1 MQKFQFFHVMRSAK
15 LATTLSQNSQ
25 GQNSKETYVDSS
37 IGNYAGRGAADV
49 AAQRVQNRRSVALVA
64 ATSLG
69 LAGGYTALFAG
80 TTGVF
85 LLPIA
90 QSLEVGRGTA
100 ASCMALASLGLAASS
115 PVAGRLMDRY
125 GYQRVIGV
133 SIICFVLGLLLLA
146 AGPLTTT
153 ALGIKTF
160 LLGLLGVATS
170 PVGYLPILA
179 YAFERRVGLAFGIA
193 SIGAGIGAALA
204 PLFTGW
210 MIRHYDWQT
219 AYLLLA
225 AVAAVIGFIAH
236 SMLRRIPAQAQ
247 TAGAK
252 PADGLTGDA
261 PKTAFTNPRFWL
273 IGLCVALIA
282 AVGLGSIVHVPAL
295 LSDNGI
301 SPEMAAAGAAF
312 SAIGLTMGRFL
323 VGVLLDLIQARVLA
337 SAVFLLGG
345 VGVALLGTATH
356 DTPYMQLALGAM
368 LTGML
373 IGAEGDLVPF
383 FVKRYFG
390 LKNFGA
396 IYGVLISL
404 FCLGTMFGP
413 ALYGLAFDRFNSY
426 DIVMVTAGIVC
437 TACALAILTIGAY
450 RYPDPHQAARA

>member
-1 MQKFQFFHVMRSAK
+1 M
-15 LATTLSQNSQ
+15 
-25 GQNSKETYVDSS
+25 DDS
-37 IGNYAGRGAADV
+37 IGKFPGRSTSGDMAKR
-49 AAQRVQNRRSVALVA
+49 AQTQRSIALLA

-80 TTGVF
+80 TIGVF

-90 QSLEVGRGTA
+90 QSLDVGRGTA
-100 ASCMALASLGLAASS
+100 ASCMALGSLGLAVSS

-125 GYQRVIGV
+125 GYQRVIGL
-133 SIICFVLGLLLLA
+133 SIICFVVGLLLLA
-146 AGPLTTT
+146 AGPLTVA
-153 ALGIKTF
+153 ALGTKIF

-210 MIRHYDWQT
+210 MIRHYNWQMT
-219 AYLLLA
+219 YLLLA
-225 AVAAVIGFIAH
+225 AVAAVIGFVAH
-236 SMLRRIPAQAQ
+236 TMLRRISAQVQGANIA
-247 TAGAK
+247 TDAKLAGS
-252 PADGLTGDA
+252 LTGDA

-273 IGLCVALIA
+273 IGLCVTLIA
-282 AVGLGSIVHVPAL
+282 AVGVGSIVHVPAL
-295 LSDNGI
+295 LSDNGV

-312 SAIGLTMGRFL
+312 TAIGLTIGRFG
-323 VGVLLDLIQARVLA
+323 VGLLLDLMPARVLA
-337 SAVFLLGG
+337 AAVFLLGG
-345 VGVALLGTATH
+345 CGVALLGTATH
-356 DTPYMQLALGAM
+356 DSSYLQLAFGAV

-413 ALYGLAFDRFNSY
+413 ALYGLAFDRFRNY
-426 DIVMVTAGIVC
+426 DIVMLTAGIVC
-437 TACALAILTIGAY
+437 AVCALGILMIGTY
-450 RYPDPHQAARA
+450 RYPEPHRLTN

>member
-1 MQKFQFFHVMRSAK
+1 MD
-15 LATTLSQNSQ
+15 N
-25 GQNSKETYVDSS
+25 S
-37 IGNYAGRGAADV
+37 IGNFAGRSVPDDV
-49 AAQRVQNRRSVALVA
+49 AKRAQNHRGVALVA

-90 QSLEVGRGTA
+90 QSLDVGRGTA
-100 ASCMALASLGLAASS
+100 ATCMALASLGLAVSS

-125 GYQRVIGV
+125 GYQRVIGL
-133 SIICFVLGLLLLA
+133 SIICFVAGLLLLA
-146 AGPLTTT
+146 VGPLTVA
-153 ALGIKTF
+153 ALGTKIF

-210 MIRHYDWQT
+210 MIRHYNWQM

-225 AVAAVIGFIAH
+225 AVAAVIGFLAH
-236 SMLRRIPAQAQ
+236 TMLRRIPPQVQGANVH
-247 TAGAK
+247 AGAK
-252 PADGLTGDA
+252 LADSLTGDA
-261 PKTAFTNPRFWL
+261 PKTAFNNPRFWL
-273 IGLCVALIA
+273 IGLCVTLIA
-282 AVGLGSIVHVPAL
+282 AVGVGSIVHVPAL
-295 LSDNGI
+295 LSDNGV
-301 SPEMAAAGAAF
+301 SPEMAVAGAAF
-312 SAIGLTMGRFL
+312 TAIGLTIGRFV
-323 VGVLLDLIQARVLA
+323 VGLLLDLIPARVLA
-337 SAVFLLGG
+337 AAVFLLGG
-345 VGVALLGTATH
+345 CGVALLGTAAH
-356 DTPYMQLALGAM
+356 DSPYLQLAMGAM

-396 IYGVLISL
+396 IYGALISL
-404 FCLGTMFGP
+404 FCLGTMLGP
-413 ALYGLAFDRFNSY
+413 ALYGLAFDRFRNY

-437 TACALAILTIGAY
+437 AGCALGILMIGTY
-450 RYPDPHQAARA
+450 RYPDPHRPST

>member
-1 MQKFQFFHVMRSAK
+1 
-15 LATTLSQNSQ
+15 
-25 GQNSKETYVDSS
+25 VDSS
-37 IGNYAGRGAADV
+37 IENFVGRSTPGDMTERA
-49 AAQRVQNRRSVALVA
+49 QNRHSVALVA

-90 QSLEVGRGTA
+90 QSLDIGRGTA
-100 ASCMALASLGLAASS
+100 ASCMALASLGLAVSS

-133 SIICFVLGLLLLA
+133 SIICFVIGLLLLA
-146 AGPLTTT
+146 AGPLTAT

-210 MIRHYDWQT
+210 TIRHYDWQT

-225 AVAAVIGFIAH
+225 AVAAVIGLVAH
-236 SMLRRIPAQAQ
+236 TMLRRIPTRVSVADA
-247 TAGAK
+247 TVSAK
-252 PADGLTGDA
+252 PADSLTGDA
-261 PKTAFTNPRFWL
+261 PKMAFSNPRFWL
-273 IGLCVALIA
+273 IGLCVSLIA

-295 LSDNGI
+295 LSDNGV

-323 VGVLLDLIQARVLA
+323 VGLLLDLIPARVLA
-337 SAVFLLGG
+337 AAVFLLGG
-345 VGVALLGTATH
+345 CGVALLGTATH
-356 DTPYMQLALGAM
+356 ETPYLQLALGAI

-413 ALYGLAFDRFNSY
+413 ALYGLAFDHFHSY
-426 DIVMVTAGIVC
+426 NIVMVTAGIVC
-437 TACALAILTIGAY
+437 AACALGILMIGAY
-450 RYPDPHQAARA
+450 RYPNPHQAARA

>member
-1 MQKFQFFHVMRSAK
+1 M
-15 LATTLSQNSQ
+15 
-25 GQNSKETYVDSS
+25 DSS
-37 IGNYAGRGAADV
+37 IENFAGRSTPAGV
-49 AAQRVQNRRSVALVA
+49 ARNDRSRRSVALVA
-64 ATSLG
+64 TTSIG

-90 QSLEVGRGTA
+90 QSLNAGRGVV
-100 ASCMALASLGLAASS
+100 ASCMALASLGLAISS
-115 PVAGRLMDRY
+115 PVAGRLMDRF

-146 AGPLTTT
+146 TGPMTTS
-153 ALGIKTF
+153 ALGTKAF

-179 YAFERRVGLAFGIA
+179 YAFERRVGLVFGIA

-225 AVAAVIGFIAH
+225 VVASVIGYIAH
-236 SMLRRIPAQAQ
+236 TMLRRIPNQVK
-247 TAGAK
+247 TADASAVAR
-252 PADGLTGDA
+252 PLVVLSGDEA
-261 PKTAFTNPRFWL
+261 KTAFANPCFWL
-273 IGLCVALIA
+273 IGVCVASVA
-282 AVGLGSIVHVPAL
+282 AVGLGGIVHLPAL
-295 LSDNGI
+295 LSDNGV

-312 SAIGLTMGRFL
+312 SALGLTVGRFL
-323 VGVLLDLIQARVLA
+323 VGLLLDLIPARVLA
-337 SAVFLLGG
+337 SIVFLFGG
-345 VGVALLGTATH
+345 CGVMLLGTATH
-356 DTPYMQLALGAM
+356 ETPYLQLALGAM

-373 IGAEGDLVPF
+373 IGGEGDLVPF

-390 LKNFGA
+390 LKSFGA
-396 IYGVLISL
+396 IYGLLISL

-413 ALYGLAFDRFNSY
+413 ALYGLAFDRFHSY

-437 TACALAILTIGAY
+437 FACALGILMIGSY
-450 RYPDPHQAARA
+450 RYPDPHPVIRT

>member
-1 MQKFQFFHVMRSAK
+1 M
-15 LATTLSQNSQ
+15 
-25 GQNSKETYVDSS
+25 DSS
-37 IGNYAGRGAADV
+37 IENFVGRSIPGDMAKRA
-49 AAQRVQNRRSVALVA
+49 QNRRSVALVA

-90 QSLEVGRGTA
+90 QSLDIGRGTA
-100 ASCMALASLGLAASS
+100 ASCMALASLGLAVSS

-133 SIICFVLGLLLLA
+133 SIICFVIGLLLLA

-153 ALGIKTF
+153 ALGIKAF

-225 AVAAVIGFIAH
+225 AIAAVIGFVAH
-236 SMLRRIPAQAQ
+236 MMLRRIPTQARN
-247 TAGAK
+247 ADASANAK
-252 PADGLTGDA
+252 SPNSLTGDT

-295 LSDNGI
+295 LSDNGV

-323 VGVLLDLIQARVLA
+323 VGLLLDLIPARVLA
-337 SAVFLLGG
+337 STVFLLGG
-345 VGVALLGTATH
+345 CGVALLGSATH
-356 DTPYMQLALGAM
+356 ETPYLQLALGAM

-413 ALYGLAFDRFNSY
+413 ALYGLAFDRFHSY
-426 DIVMVTAGIVC
+426 NLVMITAGIVC
-437 TACALAILTIGAY
+437 VACALGILMIGAY

>member
-1 MQKFQFFHVMRSAK
+1 M
-15 LATTLSQNSQ
+15 
-25 GQNSKETYVDSS
+25 DSS
-37 IGNYAGRGAADV
+37 IENFAGRSAPGEMAKRA
-49 AAQRVQNRRSVALVA
+49 QNRRSIALVA

-90 QSLEVGRGTA
+90 QSLDVGRGTA
-100 ASCMALASLGLAASS
+100 ASCMALASLGLAVSS

-153 ALGIKTF
+153 ALGAKTF
-160 LLGLLGVATS
+160 MLGLLGVATS

-236 SMLRRIPAQAQ
+236 SMLRRIPAQEQVAE
-247 TAGAK
+247 APANAK
-252 PADGLTGDA
+252 PADSLSGDA

-295 LSDNGI
+295 LSDNGV

-323 VGVLLDLIQARVLA
+323 VGLLLDLIPARVLA
-337 SAVFLLGG
+337 AVVFLLGG
-345 VGVALLGTATH
+345 CGVALLGTATH
-356 DTPYMQLALGAM
+356 DTPYLQLALGAM

-413 ALYGLAFDRFNSY
+413 ALYGLAFDRFHSY
-426 DIVMVTAGIVC
+426 DMVMVTAGIVC
-437 TACALAILTIGAY
+437 AACAIGILMIGAY
-450 RYPDPHQAARA
+450 RYPDPRPAVRA

>member
-1 MQKFQFFHVMRSAK
+1 M
-15 LATTLSQNSQ
+15 
-25 GQNSKETYVDSS
+25 DSS
-37 IGNYAGRGAADV
+37 IENYAAHGTPDDMAKRGQN
-49 AAQRVQNRRSVALVA
+49 QRSIALVA

-90 QSLEVGRGTA
+90 QSLGVGRGTA
-100 ASCMALASLGLAASS
+100 ASCMALASLGLAVSS

-133 SIICFVLGLLLLA
+133 SIICFVIGLLLLA

-153 ALGIKTF
+153 ALGAKVF

-225 AVAAVIGFIAH
+225 AVAAVIGFLAH
-236 SMLRRIPAQAQ
+236 TMLRRIPTQAQAAKA
-247 TAGAK
+247 TAGAA
-252 PADGLTGDA
+252 PALTGDA
-261 PKTAFTNPRFWL
+261 PRTAFTNPRFWL

-295 LSDNGI
+295 LSDNGV

-323 VGVLLDLIQARVLA
+323 VGLLLDYIPARVLA
-337 SAVFLLGG
+337 AVVFLLGG
-345 VGVALLGTATH
+345 CGVALLGTATH
-356 DTPYMQLALGAM
+356 ETPYMQLALGAM

-413 ALYGLAFDRFNSY
+413 AVYGLAFDRFRSY
-426 DIVMVTAGIVC
+426 DLVMVTAGIVC
-437 TACALAILTIGAY
+437 AVCAVGILLIGAY
-450 RYPDPHQAARA
+450 RYPDPHKAART

>member
-1 MQKFQFFHVMRSAK
+1 M
-15 LATTLSQNSQ
+15 
-25 GQNSKETYVDSS
+25 DSS
-37 IGNYAGRGAADV
+37 IDGFAGRSTHGDIAKRA
-49 AAQRVQNRRSVALVA
+49 QNRRSISLVA

-100 ASCMALASLGLAASS
+100 ASCMALASLGLAVSS

-133 SIICFVLGLLLLA
+133 SIICFVIGLLLLA

-153 ALGIKTF
+153 ALATKAF

-225 AVAAVIGFIAH
+225 AVATVIGFLAH
-236 SMLRRIPAQAQ
+236 TMLRRIPAQAQ
-247 TAGAK
+247 AADAPAQAG
-252 PADGLTGDA
+252 PAASLTGDA
-261 PKTAFTNPRFWL
+261 PRTAFTNPRFWL
-273 IGLCVALIA
+273 IGVCVALIA

-295 LSDNGI
+295 LSDNGV

-323 VGVLLDLIQARVLA
+323 VGLLLDYIPARVLA
-337 SAVFLLGG
+337 AVVFLLGG
-345 VGVALLGTATH
+345 CGVALLGTAAH

-413 ALYGLAFDRFNSY
+413 ALYGLAFDRFHSY
-426 DIVMVTAGIVC
+426 DLVMLTAGIVC
-437 TACALAILTIGAY
+437 AACAVGILLIGAY
-450 RYPDPHQAARA
+450 RYPDPHKAART

>member
-1 MQKFQFFHVMRSAK
+1 M
-15 LATTLSQNSQ
+15 
-25 GQNSKETYVDSS
+25 DSS
-37 IGNYAGRGAADV
+37 IKNFAGANVPGDMTKR
-49 AAQRVQNRRSVALVA
+49 AQSRRSIALVA

-100 ASCMALASLGLAASS
+100 ASCMALASLGLAVSS

-133 SIICFVLGLLLLA
+133 SIICFVLALLLMA

-153 ALGIKTF
+153 ALGSKTF

-204 PLFTGW
+204 PLFTGL

-225 AVAAVIGFIAH
+225 AIAAVIGYVAH
-236 SMLRRIPAQAQ
+236 AMLRRIPAQAQ
-247 TAGAK
+247 AMQASTDAK
-252 PADGLTGDA
+252 PAASLTGDA
-261 PKTAFTNPRFWL
+261 PKIAFANPRFWL

-295 LSDNGI
+295 LSDNGV

-312 SAIGLTMGRFL
+312 SAIGLTTGRFL
-323 VGVLLDLIQARVLA
+323 VGLLLDLITARVLA
-337 SAVFLLGG
+337 AAVFLLGG
-345 VGVALLGTATH
+345 CGVALLGTATQ
-356 DTPYMQLALGAM
+356 DTPYLQLALGAM

-413 ALYGLAFDRFNSY
+413 ALYGLAFDRFHSY
-426 DIVMVTAGIVC
+426 DMVMMTAGIVC
-437 TACALAILTIGAY
+437 AVCAFGILMIGAY
-450 RYPDPHQAARA
+450 RYPDPHQVARA